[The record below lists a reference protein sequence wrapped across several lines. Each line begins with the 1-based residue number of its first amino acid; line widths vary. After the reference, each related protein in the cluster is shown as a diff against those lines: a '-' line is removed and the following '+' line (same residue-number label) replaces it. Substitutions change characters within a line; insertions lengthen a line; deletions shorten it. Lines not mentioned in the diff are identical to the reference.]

1 MTYLPDVNV
10 WISLAASGHPHHQI
24 AGEWFE
30 GCSDTVVF
38 CRVTEMAL
46 FRLLTNAK
54 VMGEDVL
61 DARRAWRVRDSF
73 FEDSRI
79 VFANEPADFERFW
92 RDTANQGKIGPNFWT
107 DGYLES
113 FCQALDC
120 TLVTFDGAL
129 SRRKRAKS
137 LLLSPDRAH

>member
-1 MTYLPDVNV
+1 MTCLPDVNV
-10 WISLAASGHPHHQI
+10 WISLAASGHVHHQI
-24 AGEWFE
+24 AKKWFD
-30 GCSDTVVF
+30 GCNEAIVF
-38 CRVTEMAL
+38 CRVTEMGL

-61 DARRAWRVRDSF
+61 AVRSAWRVRDSF

-79 VFANEPADFERFW
+79 VFATEPVDFERSW
-92 RDTANQGKIGPNFWT
+92 NHTANQGKIGPNFWT

-113 FCQALDC
+113 IYQALDC

-129 SRRKRAKS
+129 SRRKRVKS
-137 LLLSPDRAH
+137 LPLAASGH